1 MNNFD
6 IQQKL
11 KDLRADNTSG
21 ANELIDEALEIIRV
35 QLELIKDQNEDI
47 KEEIFNL
54 ARNII
59 DTRPSMA
66 PLINTMGFLVH
77 DLEKLNKK
85 NLEERINQ
93 FYVDR
98 AEREKALTQVFRTF
112 LKNKKI
118 AAPKIML
125 ISYSSTIL
133 NQLIENKDYNFEIY
147 ILESRPLLEGIRVAV
162 TLSSYFKTNLII
174 DAAMGKFIDQIDF
187 ILIGVDS
194 ILKDGSVINKI
205 GTFPL
210 AVLANERNIDVYV
223 VGDCFKYN
231 LKNHYGEEV
240 IIEEKPTNELYSE
253 ESQKELLKIHNY
265 YFDITPPK
273 YITGIISDLG
283 ILKMEE
289 FLKLAKEN
297 LPIEWYEEFLRKIC

>member
-1 MNNFD
+1 MSNIN
-6 IQQKL
+6 IKEKL
-11 KDLRADNTSG
+11 DDLRSDNTSG
-21 ANELIDEALEIIRV
+21 ANELIEKALEIIRN
-35 QLELIKDQNEDI
+35 QLGMIKDPNENSKD
-47 KEEIFNL
+47 EIFSL
-54 ARNII
+54 AKKII
-59 DTRPSMA
+59 DSRPSMA
-66 PLINTMGFLVH
+66 PLINTIGYLIH

-98 AEREKALTQVFRTF
+98 VEREKALSQAFRTF
-112 LKNKKI
+112 LTNKKI
-118 AAPKIML
+118 TAPKIML

-147 ILESRPLLEGIRVAV
+147 ILESRPLLEGIRVAE

-174 DAAMGKFIDQIDF
+174 DAAMGKFIDEIDL

-194 ILKDGSVINKI
+194 VLKDGSIINKI

-210 AVLANERNIDVYV
+210 AVLANERNINIYA
-223 VGDCFKYN
+223 VGDYFKYN
-231 LKNHYGEEV
+231 LKSHFGKEV
-240 IIEEKPTNELYSE
+240 IIEEKPIKELYSE

-289 FLKLAKEN
+289 FLKLTKEN
-297 LPIEWYEEFLRKIC
+297 LPIEWFEEFL

>member
-1 MNNFD
+1 MNDKNTLNLVED
-6 IQQKL
+6 L
-11 KDLRADNTSG
+11 KRNNISG
-21 ANELIDEALEIIRV
+21 ANELVNKALKILEQ
-35 QLELIKDQNEDI
+35 QLEKISNPNENIKDLMND
-47 KEEIFNL
+47 L
-54 ARNII
+54 LGSII
-59 DTRPSMA
+59 DSRPSMA
-66 PLINTMGFLVH
+66 PLINTIGFLVH
-77 DLEKLNKK
+77 DLEDVNKK
-85 NLEERINQ
+85 ILIERINQ

-98 AEREKALTQVFRTF
+98 AEREKALAQAFRTF

-133 NQLIENKDYNFEIY
+133 NQLIENKDYNFEIF
-147 ILESRPLLEGIRVAV
+147 ILESRPLLEGIRVAE

-174 DAAMGKFIDQIDF
+174 DAAMGKFIDQIDL

-194 ILKDGSVINKI
+194 VLKDGSIINKI

-210 AVLANERNIDVYV
+210 AVLANEKNIDVYA
-223 VGDCFKYN
+223 VGDFFKYN
-231 LKNHYGEEV
+231 LKDHYGKEV
-240 IIEEKPTNELYSE
+240 IIEEKPTKELYSE

-289 FLKLAKEN
+289 FLKLAQEN
-297 LPIEWYEEFLRKIC
+297 LPIDWYKEFL

>member
-1 MNNFD
+1 LTYDD
-6 IQQKL
+6 IQKEL
-11 KDLRADNTSG
+11 EDLRDDNTSG
-21 ANELIDEALEIIRV
+21 ANELIDKALEIIKIR
-35 QLELIKDQNEDI
+35 LESIEDSNEDI
-47 KEEIFNL
+47 RGELFNL
-54 ARNII
+54 AKNII
-59 DTRPSMA
+59 DSRPSMA
-66 PLINTMGFLVH
+66 PLINTIGFLVH
-77 DLEKLNKK
+77 DLEKINKK
-85 NLEERINQ
+85 ILEERISQ

-98 AEREKALTQVFRTF
+98 TEREKALSQAFRTF
-112 LKNKKI
+112 LTNKKI
-118 AAPKIML
+118 TAPKIML

-133 NQLIENKDYNFEIY
+133 NRLIENKDYNFEIF
-147 ILESRPLLEGIRVAV
+147 ILESRPLLEGIRVAE

-174 DAAMGKFIDQIDF
+174 DAAMGKFIDEIDL

-194 ILKDGSVINKI
+194 VLKDGSIINKI

-210 AVLANERNIDVYV
+210 AVLANEKNIDVYA

-231 LKNHYGEEV
+231 LKDHYGKEV
-240 IIEEKPTNELYSE
+240 IIEEKPTKELYSE

-289 FLKLAKEN
+289 FLKLTKEN
-297 LPIEWYEEFLRKIC
+297 LPIEWFEEFL

>member
-1 MNNFD
+1 MNND
-6 IQQKL
+6 IQL
-11 KDLRADNTSG
+11 MLEDLRNDNTSG
-21 ANELIDEALEIIRV
+21 ANELIDKALEIVRI
-35 QLELIKDQNEDI
+35 QLESVEETSEKIKA
-47 KEEIFNL
+47 EIFNL
-54 ARNII
+54 VKKIMNS
-59 DTRPSMA
+59 RPSMA
-66 PLINTMGFLVH
+66 PLINTIGFLIH

-85 NLEERINQ
+85 ILEERIDQ

-98 AEREKALTQVFRTF
+98 AERGKALAQAFRTF
-112 LKNKKI
+112 LTIKKKT
-118 AAPKIML
+118 APKIML

-147 ILESRPLLEGIRVAV
+147 ILESRPLLEGIRVAE

-174 DAAMGKFIDQIDF
+174 DAAMGKFIDEIDL

-194 ILKDGSVINKI
+194 VLKDGSILNKI

-210 AVLANERNIDVYV
+210 AVLANEKNIDFYA

-231 LKNHYGEEV
+231 LKSHYGKEV
-240 IIEEKPTNELYSE
+240 IIEEKPTKELYSE

-265 YFDITPPK
+265 YFDITPTK

-297 LPIEWYEEFLRKIC
+297 LPIGWYEDFL